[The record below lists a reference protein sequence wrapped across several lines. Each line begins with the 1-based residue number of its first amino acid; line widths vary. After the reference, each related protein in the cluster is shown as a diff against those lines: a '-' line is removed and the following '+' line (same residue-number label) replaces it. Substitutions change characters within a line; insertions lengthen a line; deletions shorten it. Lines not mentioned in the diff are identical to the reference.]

1 MLADAREGQERM
13 KRRGFLARMIAVG
26 IAALGVA
33 MVQPVR
39 AQDSAD
45 KVKTDIQAIVEKYTK
60 GLEGKKFIALSE
72 LFTED
77 WKGTNVVGDSA
88 SRNSLIENWS
98 NVLAEAAEI
107 KVAQE
112 MLGFTTE
119 KDTAKALLKTTSS
132 ANYTG
137 GDGNTL
143 KAGLTQ
149 VILVTYT
156 RTAAGWK
163 MSATQDLS
171 EQTTL
176 NGMPIA
182 AGEAPE
188 ESEPHKAIQAK
199 YTALADAIKAG
210 NKEAVAKWFPEGFVS
225 VGADGTETKREQ
237 FLDYLNNLI
246 QNSKFE
252 ELTIHVER
260 VRYAAG
266 KATAHCTI
274 RVKADDTSSGTT
286 HKAVVMMATQDTFTK
301 EKGASGPDAWKPVQ
315 FRTLYQ
321 EMSIDGK
328 AEPVQP
334 QLSP

>member
-1 MLADAREGQERM
+1 M
-13 KRRGFLARMIAVG
+13 KRRGFLAGTIAVCMT
-26 IAALGVA
+26 AWGVSV
-33 MVQPVR
+33 VQPVR
-39 AQDSAD
+39 AQESAD
-45 KVKTDIQAIVEKYTK
+45 KVKADIQAIIEKYTK

-72 LFTED
+72 LFTEN
-77 WKGTNVVGDSA
+77 WKGTNVVGDGA

-107 KVAQE
+107 KVAQQ
-112 MLGFTTE
+112 MLDFTTE

-143 KAGLTQ
+143 KAALTQ
-149 VILVTYT
+149 VILVSYT
-156 RTAAGWK
+156 KTPAGWK

-176 NGMPIA
+176 NDIPIA

-188 ESEPHKAIQAK
+188 ESEPHKALQSK
-199 YTALADAIKAG
+199 YTALADAIKSG
-210 NKEAVAKWFPEGFVS
+210 NKEAVAKWFPEDFVS
-225 VGADGTETKREQ
+225 IGVDGMETKREA

-252 ELTIHVER
+252 EMKIHVER

-266 KATAHCTI
+266 KATVHCTI

-321 EMSIDGK
+321 EMSVDGQ

-334 QLSP
+334 KLSP